1 MYSFSVTYV
10 SKQLQVA
17 GEYNIKGMYAQAGI
31 TVFKKD
37 LLGNSS
43 SQCMLLFYQG

>member
-1 MYSFSVTYV
+1 V
-10 SKQLQVA
+10 SKQLQIA
-17 GEYNIKGMYAQAGI
+17 AEYNIKGIYVRAGN